1 MKVSVVAV
9 EHAVL
14 LTRYGGVYPYDGS
27 RRHAGTE
34 VGAERVSGLRDRG
47 APSACAQRPSPVT
60 RRG

>member
-14 LTRYGGVYPYDGS
+14 LTRYGGVYRYGGS
-27 RRHAGTE
+27 GRHAGTE
-34 VGAERVSGLRDRG
+34 VGAER
-47 APSACAQRPSPVT
+47 PSACAQRPSPVT